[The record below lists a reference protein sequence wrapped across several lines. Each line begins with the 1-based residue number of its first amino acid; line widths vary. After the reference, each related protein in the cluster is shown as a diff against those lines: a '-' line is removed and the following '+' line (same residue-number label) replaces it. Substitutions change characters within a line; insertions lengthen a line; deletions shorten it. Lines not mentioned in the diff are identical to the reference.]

1 MVVPMANYCKNMD
14 NRIVL
19 DLIKKDLD
27 ELQTLVEAL
36 QKDEIPNQLL
46 IDITIGRT
54 KTLLQEFSLLQGE
67 TALPTEDTVKVL
79 EDANMNI
86 AASEPDIVPE
96 ANNTEA
102 TTSEPEELQED
113 TLVDA
118 EIEIKTEEAPEKAEK
133 QEIDNFEDAQEEV
146 APILEKQ
153 EQSETASPIEEETIV
168 AEEPVEEEPVEEE
181 IIGEPATESKKENS
195 EAAQTEEATEP
206 SSTPVEPK
214 ETSNEKKIL
223 GENFSAEPTLNERL
237 ASSKNQESKIKGK
250 PLTTL
255 KGAIGLNDKFM
266 FTRELFGNDRSK
278 FDKAIEDLDACKS
291 LIEAI
296 EYLEKNFKWTK
307 NETSLKFIG
316 LVKQRFNN

>member
-1 MVVPMANYCKNMD
+1 MVPMPNYTKNMD

-36 QKDEIPNQLL
+36 QKDELPNQLL

-67 TALPTEDTVKVL
+67 TTLPTEDTVKVL

-86 AASEPDIVPE
+86 ASPEPETESEKMVVEETTPE
-96 ANNTEA
+96 PEEETEEPEKEVQEEA
-102 TTSEPEELQED
+102 TEEPEISEPEE
-113 TLVDA
+113 
-118 EIEIKTEEAPEKAEK
+118 
-133 QEIDNFEDAQEEV
+133 
-146 APILEKQ
+146 
-153 EQSETASPIEEETIV
+153 IEEETIETPVEEEEQEPVISEPAAGEETVV
-168 AEEPVEEEPVEEE
+168 AEEPAVPEEVDEEPEKEPVIEEKPEEVISEASIEEETSASSPEPVEPEE
-181 IIGEPATESKKENS
+181 NGNG
-195 EAAQTEEATEP
+195 
-206 SSTPVEPK
+206 
-214 ETSNEKKIL
+214 KKIL
-223 GENFSAEPTLNERL
+223 GEQFVKEPTLNERL
-237 ASSKNQESKIKGK
+237 ASAKNQESKIKGK

-278 FDKAIEDLDACKS
+278 FDKAIEDLDACES
-291 LIEAI
+291 LIKAI
-296 EYLEKNFKWTK
+296 EYLEQNFKWTK

-316 LVKQRFNN
+316 LVKQRFSN